1 MYFVYRKMNLNI
13 VSKGQADTVV
23 SANGKKRTSSLSWDG
38 NMKKGK
44 GKLHIKMNNNGE
56 KLDKTMNFTEQDL
69 VKLLSVPAVN
79 KDIDQRLFNN
89 YLSPSTMPMREPL
102 EIQTFEFS
110 GHPAVELGDFPED
123 GLESLSVLPFKQMD
137 TKNTLTPKKALTK
150 KRTTK
155 KKSATKKK
163 SKSSKSKSK
172 KSKSK
177 SKK

>member
-1 MYFVYRKMNLNI
+1 MNLNI
-13 VSKGQADTVV
+13 ASKGQADTII
-23 SANGKKRTSSLSWDG
+23 SANGKKRSSSLSWDG

-56 KLDKTMNFTEQDL
+56 KIDKTMNFTEQDL

-79 KDIDQRLFNN
+79 QDIDQRLFNN
-89 YLSPSTMPMREPL
+89 YLSPSRMPIREPL

-123 GLESLSVLPFKQMD
+123 GLESLSVLPFKKMD
-137 TKNTLTPKKALTK
+137 TKNTVTSKKASTK
-150 KRTTK
+150 KRSSKKGSTK
-155 KKSATKKK
+155 KKAK
-163 SKSSKSKSK
+163 SKS

>member
-1 MYFVYRKMNLNI
+1 MNLNI
-13 VSKGQADTVV
+13 ESKGQADTII

-56 KLDKTMNFTEQDL
+56 KIDKTMNFTEQDL

-79 KDIDQRLFNN
+79 KDIDQRLFNT
-89 YLSPSTMPMREPL
+89 YLSPSSSSIQEPF

-110 GHPAVELGDFPED
+110 GHPAVELGEFPED

-137 TKNTLTPKKALTK
+137 TKNTVTPKKAATK
-150 KRTTK
+150 KHSTKKATTK
-155 KKSATKKK
+155 KK
-163 SKSSKSKSK
+163 SKSKSK